1 MTTESSEQNITN
13 FIQPVSVSE
22 HMTMDITNAFFSACR
37 IGLEP
42 GELLHGVWFD
52 LQYSMSAIEIM
63 DPKMDAR
70 IQGNR
75 KVVTVCEALSSEQ
88 LPLGPFSSLYE
99 LLGIIDELLAAC
111 VNWLTGDSL
120 AQSIFICMYMHCTQL
135 IRDKYLVAFCEL
147 LRRSIYQLR
156 HIIIA
161 VGVFDEEDH
170 YTFTDGMPVHE
181 PSNIF
186 DGYDGFRND
195 CLHKLSVLELIA
207 HVNDLNRNLENES
220 TIFADREEKLLMG
233 LQSRLQFVQV
243 LLLFTNSISDCI
255 GPTRVEF
262 KQDLFEGYT
271 HADLDFSERNSS
283 PPKRYEAQ
291 NNTEVLWDSFIDFCR
306 KVSQHLSSLKSLSD
320 TLVETSNIG
329 KMAGEGKFKPKDAA
343 YGLPGFEVF
352 LNQTNIPSYMPK
364 VVNIYDRHK
373 SFVYFSSLFTRLNHI
388 LCIYENFALWHIL
401 HPEPLRLHSLW
412 TFIQKSGQISCPY
425 VKALLFPDDSSKA
438 NEPMLTTCV
447 LSRTIIYMFYSAL
460 MWQGDVINFKPQYFS
475 SVHFHSFLNSW
486 QELEP
491 TRYRPLIKNAIF
503 KIPELMTFFT
513 TLSTH
518 FAHIPAIY
526 CLNRSRQRSA
536 LGPWLKN
543 LPDLLDECAR
553 AELVIGVELRNKL
566 ANKATECFESV
577 GEFEVLL
584 TQKTVVPVQINL
596 SRFVTYVYYY
606 LAWDYIVSGFQLDL
620 YSSSEWLFIY
630 AFMIHLFQNLASLLR
645 SLSEN
650 CIVSGSEGQHTLE
663 NESTDSKGLNK
674 QVDKCDSVNDVERL
688 GSRQRKKKKKHR
700 EKCNISSVHSKSI
713 EISNTMN
720 FNSVVKPIS
729 PMIHEIGS
737 TFEVHLLN
745 VHQYL
750 NTATLYAIRALQRDS
765 GFKINVNRP
774 DPTSDG
780 QLRTFISPNNYLESY
795 ARRLG
800 IFLIPHNSPLVEMG
814 GVSGAYETWRSL
826 VSSSIIDGR
835 STSDLYLMAAR
846 AFDEAQNL
854 IQKALYLKS
863 IGEEKLLKFT
873 QSPIALSLFT
883 DKLGPPDQLIDLQQL
898 ARRNSIACRV
908 LGVCEDRRPIV
919 HKSNPSTMN
928 PKMSFLCSSSPVK
941 LDYNFLE
948 SKFYPLIRLASQ
960 SKK

>member
-13 FIQPVSVSE
+13 FIQPVSIPE

-37 IGLEP
+37 IGLKP
-42 GELLHGVWFD
+42 GELLHPRWFD
-52 LQYSMSAIEIM
+52 LKYSMSAIEIM
-63 DPKMDAR
+63 DPKMDALV
-70 IQGNR
+70 QGNR
-75 KVVTVCEALSSEQ
+75 KVLTVCEALSSEQ

-99 LLGIIDELLAAC
+99 LLGITDELLAAC

-135 IRDKYLVAFCEL
+135 IRDKYLAAFCEL

-156 HIIIA
+156 HIIICA
-161 VGVFDEEDH
+161 NVFDEEDH
-170 YTFTDGMPVHE
+170 YKFTHGMPVHE

-186 DGYDGFRND
+186 DGYGGFRND
-195 CLHKLSVLELIA
+195 CLHKLSVSELIA

-220 TIFADREEKLLMG
+220 TMFADREEKLLMG
-233 LQSRLQFVQV
+233 LHSRLQFVRV
-243 LLLFTNSISDCI
+243 LLLFTNSIFECI
-255 GPTRVEF
+255 NPTRVYFE
-262 KQDLFEGYT
+262 QDLFEGYT
-271 HADLDFSERNSS
+271 HADLDFSEKNPS
-283 PPKRYEAQ
+283 PPKLYEAK
-291 NNTEVLWDSFIDFCR
+291 NNTEFLWDSFIDICR

-329 KMAGEGKFKPKDAA
+329 KMAGEGKFRPKDAA

-352 LNQTNIPSYMPK
+352 LNQTNVPTYMPK
-364 VVNIYDRHK
+364 VVNIHDRHK

-388 LCIYENFALWHIL
+388 LCTYENFALWNVL

-425 VKALLFPDDSSKA
+425 VKALLFPDDSSEV

-447 LSRTIIYMFYSAL
+447 LSKTIIYMFHSTL
-460 MWQGDVINFKPQYFS
+460 MGQGDAIELQPPFLS
-475 SVHFHSFLNSW
+475 TVHFLNSW

-491 TRYRPLIKNAIF
+491 TAYRPLIKNIIYN
-503 KIPELMTFFT
+503 IPELMSFFT
-513 TLSTH
+513 TLSNH
-518 FAHIPAIY
+518 FAHISYIY
-526 CLNRSRQRSA
+526 CRNRSRQRSA
-536 LGPWLKN
+536 LGSWLED
-543 LPDLLDECAR
+543 LPNLLDECAN
-553 AELVIGVELRNKL
+553 AEFVIGVELRNKL
-566 ANKATECFESV
+566 ANKTTECFESV
-577 GEFEVLL
+577 GKFEVLS
-584 TQKTVVPVQINL
+584 TQKAVVPVQINL
-596 SRFVTYVYYY
+596 SCFVTYVYYY

-620 YSSSEWLFIY
+620 YSPSEWLSIY

-650 CIVSGSEGQHTLE
+650 CIVSGSEGQPTLE
-663 NESTDSKGLNK
+663 NESADSKGLNK

-688 GSRQRKKKKKHR
+688 VNRQSKKKKKHR
-700 EKCNISSVHSKSI
+700 EKCNVSGVHSKGI
-713 EISNTMN
+713 EMSNTTN

-750 NTATLYAIRALQRDS
+750 NTATLYVIRALQRDS
-765 GFKINVNRP
+765 GIEINVNCLSP
-774 DPTSDG
+774 DPNSDG
-780 QLRTFISPNNYLESY
+780 QLRLFISRNYLEPY

-800 IFLIPHNSPLVEMG
+800 IFLIPHNSPLAEMG

-846 AFDEAQNL
+846 AFDEAHNL
-854 IQKALYLKS
+854 IQKTLYLKS
-863 IGEEKLLKFT
+863 VGEEKLLKFT
-873 QSPIALSLFT
+873 QSPIVLPLFT
-883 DKLGPPDQLIDLQQL
+883 EKLGPPDQLIDLQQL

-919 HKSNPSTMN
+919 HTANPSTIN

-948 SKFYPLIRLASQ
+948 SKCYPLIRLASQ
-960 SKK
+960 SKKC